1 MDINL
6 EDLTEIPSGVS
17 AKHVPVMAL
26 TRAMS
31 AKLAAQLS
39 TEDTPVKNSKLH
51 VTSPS
56 PRKLPTPR
64 PSSSSR
70 MYYCQGCQK
79 SRTSSDSVS
88 STVLSNYSEFNF
100 QDFARRVFAQFNE
113 LNTKIELIG
122 NRISDINE
130 SISDHHAIIN
140 ELEREISLIANKLSS
155 LHNKS
160 SVPVPSSAES
170 NLNYIPSSPRHTYT
184 SFPPFDSPAPSRH
197 HPTPSRAPPHPSRPH
212 PPPSELHPPPS
223 RTHPPPARPHPPP
236 SQPHPPPSR
245 PRPLPSRPHPPPP
258 ALLLPLPVL
267 ILASPVLTF
276 HSPDLF
282 NLCPALIH
290 PVLILPCPVL
300 NHPHPVL
307 FILLSVPIIP
317 HPVLV
322 LLRGVIIPLHLMHI
336 YPRDVI
342 LLRLVPIH
350 HALLALSLI
359 TVIVNLSIR
368 LLHLIHSLLVLSHL
382 YLVLLLHIMSHP
394 LFPIVSLR
402 QLVRRCWCWVIA
414 IRNI

>member
-1 MDINL
+1 MDIDL

-100 QDFARRVFAQFNE
+100 QDFATRVFAQFNE

-155 LHNKS
+155 LDNKS

-184 SFPPFDSPAPSRH
+184 SFPPFDSPALSRH

-212 PPPSELHPPPS
+212 PPPSELHPPPPELILPLPDLILPLLNLIL
-223 RTHPPPARPHPPP
+223 PPPDLVLSPHD
-236 SQPHPPPSR
+236 
-245 PRPLPSRPHPPPP
+245 LILPPP

-350 HALLALSLI
+350 HALLALSPI